1 MSHKTAEDFNPHR
14 KRGRICDASITGS
27 VYFWILKG
35 ADMAHAIWMYS
46 ACAAMLLPASGVRAI
61 LPDLMIN
68 RLPGLEN
75 NLPISVKDCNN
86 LSLHFR

>member
-1 MSHKTAEDFNPHR
+1 
-14 KRGRICDASITGS
+14 
-27 VYFWILKG
+27 
-35 ADMAHAIWMYS
+35 MAHAIWMYS

-75 NLPISVKDCNN
+75 DLTISVKDCNN
-86 LSLHFR
+86 LSPHFNLIIIGPVLAIRSEIHRH